1 MTHSS
6 VLDSAQLAIRAR
18 CDLKIVVQ
26 SKADG
31 TSAYIVEDPLRHR
44 YFRLGEAEYRFL
56 LLLDEPTTIA
66 NAVRRMV
73 EQMPNGAW
81 NSKQALV
88 FVRWLDDHHLLAAD
102 TAAHLDSL
110 VNLERQSS
118 AAKRWGRWNPLFLR
132 MNLICPDVWLDRIGP
147 CQQWL
152 TGYAFLALWIVAM
165 ALGSIVL
172 VGNWEQLWDGPW
184 VRLDAQ
190 GLALLAIAW
199 AGLKV
204 WHELFHAL
212 VCKRFGGH
220 VPRAGLMLI
229 LGMPTAFV
237 DVSSTWQFPTKWT
250 RIYVALAGMYAELFV
265 AAIAI
270 VVWQASDNL
279 AVQHFMRDLVVL
291 AGINSIL
298 FNGNPL
304 VRLDA
309 YYALSDWLEIPNLN
323 QRARQSLVAWL
334 VGHQNPD
341 PSLSPRDR
349 RWLLSYATAALAW
362 RSFVGLMTVLLLTGL
377 WGGWGTGLAGL
388 FVFVSV
394 LKPLGAAFQEAR
406 RLIASKPS
414 ASSQSYF
421 FRPAIIVPTA
431 VLLAYSFVPHSIR
444 LPAIVEYSPEVEV
457 RAGIAGF
464 LSRIEASSGDT
475 VDAGQTLV
483 VLENTELDTEWIT
496 SKASAEQS
504 RQKARLLLANHE
516 MAKSQAETATL
527 AALQKKVIDCDA
539 QRSKCEVKS
548 PSNGQFLVRR
558 LDDRVGS
565 WIETGDVIGV
575 VGDPRKKQVI
585 ALIEQDEVGLW
596 EDLLEASATMTTHR
610 WLGRSIPSKLV
621 RLSPRASS
629 EIAQQALSATNH
641 GPLPVQTDTAKTRA
655 KEAPQEKYLRPMFC
669 LMADLDEAGAATLP
683 TGQVGWLHISTSGWK
698 WFQHLSQS
706 TARWVRCKVDGH

>member
-1 MTHSS
+1 MTLSS

-18 CDLKIVVQ
+18 GDLKIVVQ

-44 YFRLGEAEYRFL
+44 YFRLGEAEYQFL
-56 LLLDEPTTIA
+56 SLLDKPTTIA
-66 NAVRRMV
+66 NAVGRMA
-73 EQMPNGAW
+73 EQLPTSAW
-81 NSKQALV
+81 NTKQALV

-102 TAAHLDSL
+102 TATHLDSL
-110 VNLERQSS
+110 VNLERRNN
-118 AAKRWGRWNPLFLR
+118 AAKRWARWNPLFVRL
-132 MNLICPDVWLDRIGP
+132 NLICPDVWLDRAGP
-147 CQQWL
+147 CLRWL
-152 TGYAFLALWIVAM
+152 TGYAFLALWIVAIAM
-165 ALGSIVL
+165 GSIVL
-172 VGNWEQLWDGPW
+172 VGNWERLWDGPL

-190 GLALLAIAW
+190 GIALLAIAW

-212 VCKRFGGH
+212 VCRQFGGR
-220 VPRAGLMLI
+220 VPRAGLMFI

-237 DVSSTWQFPTKWT
+237 DVSSTWRFPNKWQ

-265 AAIAI
+265 AAIAL
-270 VVWQASDNL
+270 VVWQATSSL
-279 AVQHFMRDLVVL
+279 AIQHFMRDLVVL

-309 YYALSDWLEIPNLN
+309 YYALSDWLEIPNFN

-334 VGHQNPD
+334 VGQQNPD

-377 WGGWGTGLAGL
+377 WGGWGAWLAGL
-388 FVFVSV
+388 FIFASV
-394 LKPLGAAFQEAR
+394 LRPLHAVCQEAR

-414 ASSQSYF
+414 VLCSSYF
-421 FRPAIIVPTA
+421 FRPTLMVSAV
-431 VLLAYSFVPHSIR
+431 VLLVYSLVPHSIR
-444 LPAIVEYSPEVEV
+444 LPAIVEYSPEVQI
-457 RAGIAGF
+457 RAGVAGF
-464 LSRIEASSGDT
+464 LMRIEAASGET
-475 VDAGQTLV
+475 VDSGQTLV

-496 SKASAEQS
+496 TKATAEQS

-516 MAKSQAETATL
+516 MAKSQAETATF
-527 AALQKKVIDCDA
+527 AALQKKALDCAA

-548 PSNGQFLVRR
+548 PSSGQFLARR
-558 LDDRVGS
+558 LEDRVGS
-565 WIETGDVIGV
+565 WIETGDLFGV

-596 EDLLEASATMTTHR
+596 EDLLGASATMTTHR

-629 EIAQQALSATNH
+629 EVAQQALSATNH
-641 GPLPVQTDTAKTRA
+641 GPMSVQTDTTKTGA
-655 KEAPQEKYLRPMFC
+655 KEPPQEKYLRPMFC
-669 LMADLDEAGAATLP
+669 LMAELDPASAATLP

-698 WFQHLSQS
+698 WFQHLAQS
-706 TARWVRCKVDGH
+706 TARWARCKVDGR